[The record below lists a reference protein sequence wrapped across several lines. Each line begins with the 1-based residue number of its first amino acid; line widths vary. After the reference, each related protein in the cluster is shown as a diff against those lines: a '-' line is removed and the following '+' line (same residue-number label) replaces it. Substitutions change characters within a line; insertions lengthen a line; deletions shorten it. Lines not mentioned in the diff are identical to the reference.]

1 MRQKPPPKQPQ
12 TAAPIAVSNPLYS
25 PLYTYILKQNTLT
38 KIPFCSNLDYT
49 SLQACKRLIFE
60 ATTLYFL
67 NENSAINTQHIAPKF
82 IHEQTLASFKHST
95 TKTPS
100 FLIKSSSKTHL
111 KLLKIYV
118 YKLKYSI
125 KIIFISRAFHRHQT

>member
-1 MRQKPPPKQPQ
+1 M
-12 TAAPIAVSNPLYS
+12 AVPYS
-25 PLYTYILKQNTLT
+25 LFTYIHYLNTLP
-38 KIPFCSNLDYT
+38 KIPFCSNLDCA
-49 SLQACKRLIFE
+49 SLQASKRQIFE
-60 ATTLYFL
+60 AKALYFL
-67 NENSAINTQHIAPKF
+67 NKNSAINPQHIAPKF
-82 IHEQTLASFKHST
+82 IHEQTLESFKLST

-125 KIIFISRAFHRHQT
+125 KIIFIPRAFHRHQT

>member
-1 MRQKPPPKQPQ
+1 MRKKSPPKQPQ
-12 TAAPIAVSNPLYS
+12 TAAYMAVPYS
-25 PLYTYILKQNTLT
+25 LFTYIHYLNTLPKT
-38 KIPFCSNLDYT
+38 PFCSNLDYT

-67 NENSAINTQHIAPKF
+67 NKNSAINTQHIAPKF

-100 FLIKSSSKTHL
+100 FLIKSSSKNPSKTSENL
-111 KLLKIYV
+111 CL
-118 YKLKYSI
+118 
-125 KIIFISRAFHRHQT
+125 